1 MDYLRKGTS
10 ATREFYNR
18 IGWQRQGGTL
28 VDSLMF
34 GWTDGPI
41 RQALEARRHE
51 RLLRVIGPG
60 LKLAELGCGGTPATL
75 LARRCARYTG
85 VDFSAVALT
94 EAAAALREI
103 HVPFE
108 TIEAD
113 ITDLPF
119 EDSSFDAVY
128 SAHAI
133 YHIDDPDGQAAAFH
147 EAMRIVSPGGIAV
160 FILANPFPLLFPV
173 RLARRLLAMTPG
185 LNLVLN
191 RLRARPPLPYL
202 PMPLGWM
209 RTQLSQWG
217 HVEIE
222 GYAVPSVKFDRSVS
236 ERTFLGRLIWRTV
249 GWLEANHGRL
259 AARLGCYVL
268 IAVRKDQPAAVT
280 RADR

>member
-1 MDYLRKGTS
+1 MDHLRKGTS

-18 IGWQRQGGTL
+18 IGWQRRDGAL

-34 GWTDGPI
+34 GWTEGPI
-41 RQALEARRHE
+41 RQALEAKRHE
-51 RLLRVIGPG
+51 RLLRAIGGPG
-60 LKLAELGCGGTPATL
+60 LKLAELGCGGTPATF
-75 LARRCARYTG
+75 LAQRCARYTG

-94 EAAAALREI
+94 EAAAALGQTP
-103 HVPFE
+103 VPFE

-119 EDSSFDAVY
+119 ETGAFDAVY

-133 YHIDDPDGQAAAFH
+133 YHIDEAEGQAAAFR

-185 LNLVLN
+185 VNSVLN

-202 PMPLGWM
+202 PMPVGWM
-209 RTQLSQWG
+209 RSQLSQWG

-236 ERTFLGRLIWRTV
+236 ERTLLGRLIWRTV
-249 GWLEANHGRL
+249 GWLEQSHGKL

-268 IAVRKDQPAAVT
+268 IAVRKDSAVT